1 MRPLGSH
8 AGDGEL
14 LFPFRSFWDPHRP
27 SWGCAEDRF
36 ADIVEDH
43 ISEEHPVIPAVA
55 NAHDS
60 ACDGFIICKWPAK

>member
-1 MRPLGSH
+1 MKPLGSH

-14 LFPFRSFWDPHRP
+14 LFPFRSCWDPHKP

-43 ISEEHPVIPAVA
+43 VSEDAPAISAVA
-55 NAHDS
+55 KAHDG
-60 ACDGFIICKWPAK
+60 ACDNFITCEWPAK